1 VNVVG
6 SLIAR
11 TTQCGVY
18 LNAGRQHAV
27 ASTKAFTAQVTVL
40 ALIAIWFSQ
49 EQGTEYTKRKD
60 LIEALHR
67 LPISIGTT
75 LHIRNTCRSLA
86 AIITKSNHAFLLGK
100 GLSEAIARE
109 GALKIKEISY
119 LHAEGYPGGALK
131 HGPFALIEPGV
142 PVILIILED
151 VHLPLMVTATE
162 EVSARGAFTIVI
174 TNSQRK
180 MKADVLI
187 KIPNNGMLTALLAAV
202 PLQLLAYELALLRGI
217 DPDRPRNL
225 AKAVTVD

>member
-1 VNVVG
+1 
-6 SLIAR
+6 
-11 TTQCGVY
+11 
-18 LNAGRQHAV
+18 
-27 ASTKAFTAQVTVL
+27 
-40 ALIAIWFSQ
+40 
-49 EQGTEYTKRKD
+49 
-60 LIEALHR
+60 
-67 LPISIGTT
+67 
-75 LHIRNTCRSLA
+75 
-86 AIITKSNHAFLLGK
+86 
-100 GLSEAIARE
+100 
-109 GALKIKEISY
+109 
-119 LHAEGYPGGALK
+119 
-131 HGPFALIEPGV
+131 LIEPGV

-151 VHLPLMVTATE
+151 VHLQLMVTATE